1 MKKVIEA
8 IRGVMGVSGVV
19 LWEKDANVFH
29 KLLPA
34 RFSVSESDAICARLV
49 QFCQHYSH
57 GKDVKAKFKKGWLWL
72 HNGHAFALLI
82 LAKPDLNTTTLNLVV
97 KSSLSTLEAN
107 LRRPTANTTSHQNV
121 SLTPEHVAAISR
133 AINLALGHFQGQISR
148 FDIAEV
154 LRMAKNQLLDQY
166 QVLKHFTVDANG
178 GIIMIK
184 GAEKSMDV
192 SAVPAAAQLI
202 ATFIQLV
209 SARANV
215 LGFDIEQITLGL
227 QKPLNEIGFYGYFAS
242 ARRTVVK

>member
-34 RFSVSESDAICARLV
+34 RFSAAEADAICARLV

-57 GKDVKAKFKKGWLWL
+57 GRDVKAKFNKGWLWL
-72 HNGHAFALLI
+72 HNSHSFALLI
-82 LAKPDLNTTTLNLVV
+82 LAKSDLNTTTLNLVL

-107 LRRPTANTTSHQNV
+107 LRKPSAATVTQNANF
-121 SLTPEHVAAISR
+121 TPEHVAAISR

-154 LRMAKNQLLDQY
+154 LRLAKNQLLDQY

-178 GIIMIK
+178 GIIVIK
-184 GAEKSMDV
+184 GAEKAMDA
-192 SAVPAAAQLI
+192 SAVPASAHLI
-202 ATFIQLV
+202 AVFVQLV
-209 SARANV
+209 STRANIV
-215 LGFDIEQITLGL
+215 GFDIEQITVGL
-227 QKPLNEIGFYGYFAS
+227 QKPLNEIGFYSYFAS
-242 ARRTVVK
+242 ARRAAVK